1 MFASPPALCAPS
13 FAIYQGEGGGD
24 EGGGRR
30 GTPHTAEQPAT
41 AALDCAVS
49 GAVAATTPLATTPP
63 LRFGYARR
71 AMALALGPNPDG
83 GGHAAA
89 GAAFLA

>member
-13 FAIYQGEGGGD
+13 FAIYQGDGGD

-30 GTPHTAEQPAT
+30 GTPHTAEQPAA
-41 AALDCAVS
+41 AALDGAVS
-49 GAVAATTPLATTPP
+49 GAVAATTPLAATPP

-83 GGHAAA
+83 GGRAAA
-89 GAAFLA
+89 AAALV

>member
-13 FAIYQGEGGGD
+13 FAIYQGDGGD

-30 GTPHTAEQPAT
+30 GTPHTAEQPTA
-41 AALDCAVS
+41 AALDGAVS
-49 GAVAATTPLATTPP
+49 GAVAATTPLAATPP

-83 GGHAAA
+83 GGRAAA
-89 GAAFLA
+89 AALV